1 VENVIPRRREDPRAR
16 WLLVGVLVAAALLAF
31 GARGLLAARLVQAR
45 AMALLKAGKPAEAL
59 DEADLRLSH
68 QPDDP
73 HLRNVAVAA
82 AGAHVDLLLEEN
94 RDPADVAAWL
104 ESQLKRR
111 PYLRPALEQRLKQLR
126 ELGGAGE
133 GGAPPTQP
141 GR

>member
-1 VENVIPRRREDPRAR
+1 VAVEDVARRRREDPRAR

-31 GARGLLAARLVQAR
+31 GARGLLADRLVQSR
-45 AMALLKAGKPAEAL
+45 AVALLKAGKPAEAL

-82 AGAHVDLLLEEN
+82 AGAHVDLLLEEK

-111 PYLRPALEQRLKQLR
+111 PYLRPVLAPRLEQLR
-126 ELGGAGE
+126 AMARAGE
-133 GGAPPTQP
+133 GGQP
-141 GR
+141 GQ

>member
-1 VENVIPRRREDPRAR
+1 VEDVVRRRREDPRAR

-45 AMALLKAGKPAEAL
+45 AVALLKAGKPAEAL

-82 AGAHVDLLLEEN
+82 AGAHVDLLLEEK

-111 PYLRPALEQRLKQLR
+111 PYLRVALAPRLQQLQQMARAGDPAS
-126 ELGGAGE
+126 
-133 GGAPPTQP
+133 APPP
-141 GR
+141 

>member
-1 VENVIPRRREDPRAR
+1 MEDVVRRRREDPRAR

-45 AMALLKAGKPAEAL
+45 AVALLKAGKPAEAL

-82 AGAHVDLLLEEN
+82 AGAHVDLLLEEKRN
-94 RDPADVAAWL
+94 PADVAAWL
-104 ESQLKRR
+104 ELQLKRR
-111 PYLRPALEQRLKQLR
+111 PYLRAALSPRLQQLQQMAR
-126 ELGGAGE
+126 AGE
-133 GGAPPTQP
+133 SASAPQH
-141 GR
+141 

>member
-82 AGAHVDLLLEEN
+82 AGAHVDL
-94 RDPADVAAWL
+94 RL

-111 PYLRPALEQRLKQLR
+111 PYLRPALAPRLKQLR
-126 ELGGAGE
+126 EMGGAGE